1 MAHASRILIYI
12 PSSPR
17 GEKSESRRLAGQFL
31 RGYALAHPDNEIVT
45 LDLWTE
51 PLPAFDGHKAGA
63 KMTVIGGAVPAGA
76 EATAWRTVNDVFDR
90 FNAADHYLFGVP
102 MWNTGVPYVIKQ
114 FIDIITQ
121 PGLAFGFNPE
131 TGYTPLLKGKKA
143 AVIYTSGVYPQ
154 HRPGEWGRDHQKTFF
169 DSWLADIGITD
180 VASIEFRPTL
190 VTADAETARKVASK
204 IAYETGFN
212 F

>member
-1 MAHASRILIYI
+1 MENISKTLLYI

-17 GEKSESRRLAGQFL
+17 GEKSESRRIAGQFL
-31 RGYALAHPDNEIVT
+31 KGYALGHPGSEIVT

-63 KMTVIGGAVPAGA
+63 KMTVIAGAVPVGA
-76 EATAWRTVNDVFDR
+76 EATAWKTVNEVFDR

-102 MWNTGVPYVIKQ
+102 MWNTGVPYVLKQ

-121 PGLAFGFNPE
+121 PGLAFGFNPV
-131 TGYTPLLKGKKA
+131 TGYTPLHKDKKA

-154 HRPGEWGRDHQKTFF
+154 KRPGEWGRDHQKPFF

-180 VASIEFRPTL
+180 VVSIEFRPALLT
-190 VTADAETARKVASK
+190 TDADTAREAASK
-204 IAYETGFN
+204 SAYEVGLSF
-212 F
+212 